1 MLVLQRWL
9 HNGGYTGAPAFEVD
23 LTTSTPELMGT
34 LVRFMQ
40 WYAAGRPGDPV
51 KERRGGSQV
60 GSASGRVEVQAV
72 YSPGLHAAG
81 TGAASGCSEPYD
93 QGWCLLPPH
102 LLGFLTVNAAF

>member
-9 HNGGYTGAPAFEVD
+9 HNGGYNGAPAVEVD

-60 GSASGRVEVQAV
+60 GSASGRVEVHTSMCATPQCGSGGTDSSSSS
-72 YSPGLHAAG
+72 YS
-81 TGAASGCSEPYD
+81 
-93 QGWCLLPPH
+93 
-102 LLGFLTVNAAF
+102 